1 MTMYFF
7 SPEKGFTETID
18 CGFWRPKQRF
28 IFREKPTEW
37 SNCLSRLLLM
47 VGSFPFRWGTVPPA
61 NSLSFSPHLNTF
73 HFTKD
78 LLWPRRFQEK
88 KTSQSSLN
96 RVYVILFVLS
106 IKMKALAFDCTIEMK
121 NSADFPSRFISHHR
135 KASSLTF
142 QRWVCRPW
150 VKFWNRRTHTFPN
163 THTTRVQPHV
173 HTRTKVFALRAK
185 AQRSLF
191 LIDRFRSPGTRRCVE
206 HRVAD
211 LGRFFASPP
220 PPGSRFSRRRDDGQ

>member
-1 MTMYFF
+1 MWSLLCWIKQFVWTPEAIHFGCVLVTVFDDHVLFF
-7 SPEKGFTETID
+7 SRERIYRNYRLWLLKTEATFHISRETHWMVQLPEQT
-18 CGFWRPKQRF
+18 P
-28 IFREKPTEW
+28 
-37 SNCLSRLLLM
+37 SNGWKFSL
-47 VGSFPFRWGTVPPA
+47 RWGTVPPA

-106 IKMKALAFDCTIEMK
+106 IKMKALALDCTIEMK

-135 KASSLTF
+135 KASALTF

-150 VKFWNRRTHTFPN
+150 VKFWNRRTHTFQN
-163 THTTRVQPHV
+163 THT
-173 HTRTKVFALRAK
+173 HTRATTRTHTHKGICTK
-185 AQRSLF
+185 S
-191 LIDRFRSPGTRRCVE
+191 
-206 HRVAD
+206 
-211 LGRFFASPP
+211 
-220 PPGSRFSRRRDDGQ
+220 